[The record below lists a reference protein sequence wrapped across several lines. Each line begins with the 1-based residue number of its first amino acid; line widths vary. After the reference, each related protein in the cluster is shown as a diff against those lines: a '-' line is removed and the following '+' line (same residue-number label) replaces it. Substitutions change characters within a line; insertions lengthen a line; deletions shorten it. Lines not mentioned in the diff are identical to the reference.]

1 MRHKVFCLMALTA
14 CALAASANIAAAQ
27 TRCTEGRAL
36 DGTCV
41 RPDFAQSMRQ
51 SAIIFAQPKISQ
63 QAFPILPIE
72 DWFYRY
78 PNQLI
83 PDPSKP
89 APAFLKSP

>member
-1 MRHKVFCLMALTA
+1 MRSKVFWLIVLTSS
-14 CALAASANIAAAQ
+14 ALAAAADVAAAQ
-27 TRCTEGRAL
+27 TKCTEGKAL

-41 RPDFAQSMRQ
+41 RPDLAQSMRQ
-51 SAIIFAQPKISQ
+51 SAIVFAQPKISQ

-83 PDPSKP
+83 PDPSRP
-89 APAFLKSP
+89 APAFLQSP

>member
-1 MRHKVFCLMALTA
+1 MRRKVFCLIVLTA
-14 CALAASANIAAAQ
+14 CALAAVVDIASAQ
-27 TRCTEGRAL
+27 RKCTEGRAL
-36 DGTCV
+36 DGSCV
-41 RPDFAQSMRQ
+41 RPDLAQSMRQ
-51 SAIIFAQPKISQ
+51 SAIVFAQPKISQ

>member
-1 MRHKVFCLMALTA
+1 MRRKVFCLMVLAS
-14 CALAASANIAAAQ
+14 CALAASADIAAAQ
-27 TRCTEGRAL
+27 TKCPEGKTW
-36 DGTCV
+36 DGSCV
-41 RPDFAQSMRQ
+41 RPDLAQSMRQ
-51 SAIIFAQPKISQ
+51 SSIVFAQPKISQ

-83 PDPSKP
+83 PDPSKS